1 MLMPCALLTPQ
12 RVSPACRMCDCLN
25 AITPHSICWL
35 NFGASKE
42 LSIEISLGG
51 TISLHPITGLRLT
64 FGYCRT
70 ENSLYFSIFTL
81 FLASFVL
88 PPIWMKCFIWQ
99 VVCRRM
105 KQALL
110 KCTFFQSSC
119 RPNHAAPALPVTLVC
134 HHWEWD
140 SFMLPSSNPL

>member
-35 NFGASKE
+35 NFGASE
-42 LSIEISLGG
+42 EMSIEISLGG

-70 ENSLYFSIFTL
+70 ENSLYFSIFGFFCFAPNMSEVL
-81 FLASFVL
+81 YLAGSHGEWNKHL
-88 PPIWMKCFIWQ
+88 
-99 VVCRRM
+99 
-105 KQALL
+105 
-110 KCTFFQSSC
+110 SSAHFS